1 MSVSSL
7 PLQNLGVRAIARRG
21 SFAAMLFLFVFMCL
35 GTSAQVTDFAIDTQ
49 GPHHV
54 VQGHYMFFS
63 VSGRVLA
70 GTDNESGTVPFLS
83 GLPAGITGEF
93 VDLPR
98 YCCGTFLYRLVGDNP
113 IKISTSS
120 STPTGAYPVQVTYKT
135 PEGVQ
140 RTTTYTIYVDP
151 LPSLIQ
157 KTGVYFPSNA
167 PLASAT
173 QWNADMLTYGHEHC
187 TALDAGQYSQFSVG
201 YYDGTR
207 IYYQIADL
215 TGDSSWNTCAGM
227 VYASYSSYVIGANG
241 QIPGYQV
248 FPQGIAMRYQRT
260 GEAGALQTLTSMETN
275 GLYSYWPDPPSII
288 DWSRSRELSY
298 GIETNLTYQSVGQ
311 PANPHLQD
319 LIEIQLGHFD
329 QWFMSK
335 STPYRQPFMV
345 ALAGEALI
353 QYWDQ
358 THDPRIPPILQMAA
372 DQIWAESWDTS
383 CNCFRYY
390 DDDGTFT
397 RSQDLNLL
405 IAPLYGWL
413 FQQTGFQGYRDQGDQ
428 IFNSGVTGAWLDGGK
443 QYAQNY
449 RWSAK
454 YLQWRVLGA
463 QPAGQPSPLV
473 SCDLN
478 ADGHVNVLDVQLATN
493 QALGTAACS
502 TGDLNGDGQCTIV
515 DVMRVVS
522 STLGAACSTAP

>member
-227 VYASYSSYVIGANG
+227 VYGSYGSYAIGANG

-248 FPQGIAMRYQRT
+248 FAQGIAMRYQRT
-260 GEAGALQTLTSMETN
+260 GEAAALQTLTSMETN
-275 GLYSYWPDPPSII
+275 GLYSNWPDTPSII

-397 RSQDLNLL
+397 LSQDLNLL

-428 IFNSGVTGAWLDGGK
+428 IFNSGVNGAWLDGGK